1 MPVSPPW
8 SHLPPAHCRCRS
20 VTAVVAPRPKRLR
33 GSVLAE
39 NRSDVA
45 TSIDHPHDLNLLA
58 RDPVEQDGRVYDD
71 FTNAGLKIIAIA
83 SHERRFSQAHRD
95 GCHEHAYPRG
105 RAKTAMRPI
114 ARSREDRFSDSG
126 DQTTRKLPLIMSC
139 VSAGDQVVDVE
150 LPAESS
156 VERTD
161 AFLELLPKRG

>member
-20 VTAVVAPRPKRLR
+20 VTAVVAPRPERPR

-71 FTNAGLKIIAIA
+71 FTNAGFKIIAIA
-83 SHERRFSQAHRD
+83 SHERRSSQAHRGAMD
-95 GCHEHAYPRG
+95 VTNMLIREGGRKPRCAPSPDREKIVFG
-105 RAKTAMRPI
+105 FGGPNDAKATAHYVLR
-114 ARSREDRFSDSG
+114 
-126 DQTTRKLPLIMSC
+126 
-139 VSAGDQVVDVE
+139 
-150 LPAESS
+150 
-156 VERTD
+156 
-161 AFLELLPKRG
+161 